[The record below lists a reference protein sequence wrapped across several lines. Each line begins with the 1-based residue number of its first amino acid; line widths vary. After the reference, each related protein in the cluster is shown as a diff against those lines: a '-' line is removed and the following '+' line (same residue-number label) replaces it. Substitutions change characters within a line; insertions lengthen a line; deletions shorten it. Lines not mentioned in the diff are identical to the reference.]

1 MHMAPGTGGENSMNP
16 EFGFEYLGFF
26 FFTFCFFLI
35 LLAYS

>member
-26 FFTFCFFLI
+26 FFLLFVFF
-35 LLAYS
+35 